1 MKKAT
6 RKSALR
12 NTGRLGGLTLAVLL
26 TAAAC
31 GGGLLEAIG
40 PPIEEPP
47 PTTVPSTTT
56 TVPITTSTT
65 TTTTVPE
72 SIMLSGRGHQIL
84 EPIYLA
90 AGRWRYLITG
100 RVSFS
105 ADSDKGHYLITMGNL
120 HCEEEQPCEQ
130 GGWLEVSEGGD
141 TFYPTVDATIHG
153 KVRDWTLTFE
163 YTR

>member
-6 RKSALR
+6 RKSALC

-56 TVPITTSTT
+56 TVPVTTSPITTS
-65 TTTTVPE
+65 TVPE

-84 EPIYLA
+84 DPIYLA
-90 AGRWRYLITG
+90 AGRWRYLVTG
-100 RVSFS
+100 RVNFS

-130 GGWLEVSEGGD
+130 GGWLEVSKGGD

-163 YTR
+163 YAR